1 MIRFFDFFF
10 SILGLIVLF
19 PIFVLLWIIGFLE
32 NGSPIFKQKRVG
44 YLQKLFLLI
53 KFRTMKK
60 NTKSIATHL
69 INNSMITKFGYFL
82 RRTKLDEAPQLIN
95 VLKGDMSFVGPRP
108 CLANQKKLISERK
121 KRGIFEVRPGITG
134 LAQIRGIT
142 MEKPILLSKIELEM
156 IKKMNLYYYF
166 YYIFATLYLIFV
178 KNYK

>member
-10 SILGLIVLF
+10 SILGLIFLF
-19 PIFVLLWIIGFLE
+19 PIFILLWIVGFLE
-32 NGSPIFKQKRVG
+32 NGSPIFKQKRIG
-44 YLQKLFLLI
+44 YFQKSFFLI

-69 INNSMITKFGYFL
+69 VNSSMITPLGHFL
-82 RRTKLDEAPQLIN
+82 RQTKLDEAPQLLN

-121 KRGIFEVRPGITG
+121 KRGIFNVRPGITG

-166 YYIFATLYLIFV
+166 HYIFVTLYLIFR
-178 KNYK
+178 KKL